1 MSTYT
6 VTAVIAQKNNPSRCS
21 VFLDGSFAFGCSID
35 VVLQYTLRKGAVIN
49 SDTRAQLLAQEEQ
62 MQLKQKALAYATY
75 KPRTAEQV
83 RKKMVEKGYTPEEA
97 LYAVAFLEEFG
108 YLNDAEFARAF
119 IRDYLQRKPAGR
131 QKLAEELRKRGVK
144 PFDIEDALAS
154 VFPHD
159 DTTELARR
167 AAEKKLRSLASR
179 PREKQKT
186 ALVQYLQRQGFS
198 WDSIQIVLQEWEGE
212 HQP

>member
-21 VFLDGSFAFGCSID
+21 IFLDGNFAFGCSMD
-35 VVLQYTLRKGAVIN
+35 LVLQYGLRKGAVIN
-49 SDTRAQLLAQEEQ
+49 GDVRANLLAQEAQ

-83 RKKMVEKGYTPEEA
+83 RKKMVEKGYTPEESA
-97 LYAVAFLEEFG
+97 YAVQFLEEFG
-108 YLNDAEFARAF
+108 YINDAEFARAF

-131 QKLAEELRKRGVK
+131 QKLAEELRKRGVQK
-144 PFDIEDALAS
+144 FDAEDALAEM
-154 VFPHD
+154 FPHH

-179 PREKQKT
+179 PQEKQKS

-198 WDSIQIVLQEWEGE
+198 WDIIRVVLDEWESKE
-212 HQP
+212 PQ

>member
-1 MSTYT
+1 MSTST

-21 VFLDGSFAFGCSID
+21 IFLDGIFAFGCSMD
-35 VVLQYTLRKGAVIN
+35 LVLQYGLRKGAVIN
-49 SDTRAQLLAQEEQ
+49 GDIRASLLAQEAQ

-97 LYAVAFLEEFG
+97 VFAVAFLEEFG
-108 YLNDAEFARAF
+108 YINDAEFARAF
-119 IRDYLQRKPAGR
+119 IRDYIQRKPAGR
-131 QKLAEELRKRGVK
+131 QKLTEELRKRGVQK
-144 PFDIEDALAS
+144 FDADDALS
-154 VFPHD
+154 EVFPHE

-167 AAEKKLRSLASR
+167 AAEKKLRSLAAR
-179 PREKQKT
+179 PPEKQKS

-198 WDSIQIVLQEWEGE
+198 WDVIRTVLDEWEGGE
-212 HQP
+212 HR